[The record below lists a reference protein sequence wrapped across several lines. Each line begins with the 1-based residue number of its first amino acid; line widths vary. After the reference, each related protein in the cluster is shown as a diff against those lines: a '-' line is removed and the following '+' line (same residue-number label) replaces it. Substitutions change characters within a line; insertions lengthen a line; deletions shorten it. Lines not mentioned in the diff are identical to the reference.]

1 MSVSDCQPRAVPR
14 EAGWRLLWVSLLIAA
29 AIIVSAWL
37 RSAGYFPGVGA
48 AVMVAAAL
56 VGGWA
61 LNQRSRVRGLPLVA
75 GTVMSAVALGEAAL
89 GMATHATTSGTMF
102 MALLLSTMARSW
114 GTGLATI
121 AILTAAVLLAW
132 LI

>member
-1 MSVSDCQPRAVPR
+1 M
-14 EAGWRLLWVSLLIAA
+14 IAA

-89 GMATHATTSGTMF
+89 GTATHATTSGTMF

-121 AILTAAVLLAW
+121 ALLTAAVLLAW